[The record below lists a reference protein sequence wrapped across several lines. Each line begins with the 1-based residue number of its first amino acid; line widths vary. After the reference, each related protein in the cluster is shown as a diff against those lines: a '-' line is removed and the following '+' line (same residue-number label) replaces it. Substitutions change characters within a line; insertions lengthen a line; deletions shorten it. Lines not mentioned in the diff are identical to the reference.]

1 MWPFVYQFSK
11 LFVLIWAC
19 SCEQQSVDL
28 SGLFVSYSWPPASSP
43 MDSFLIILTQNPPP
57 ADLLSLH
64 TYVTY
69 LRATITT
76 RFPITYADSNTYTV
90 SSYLRALLGI
100 ASGLLVVVTYSQ
112 NLPCQL
118 PQKLLSVV
126 TRASPVSCYLL
137 SGPPAGPTQAS
148 PNSLMLVT

>member
-11 LFVLIWAC
+11 LFVLIWGLLLRTT
-19 SCEQQSVDL
+19 V
-28 SGLFVSYSWPPASSP
+28 SGLIRPLCELLLA
-43 MDSFLIILTQNPPP
+43 SFLIILTQNPPP